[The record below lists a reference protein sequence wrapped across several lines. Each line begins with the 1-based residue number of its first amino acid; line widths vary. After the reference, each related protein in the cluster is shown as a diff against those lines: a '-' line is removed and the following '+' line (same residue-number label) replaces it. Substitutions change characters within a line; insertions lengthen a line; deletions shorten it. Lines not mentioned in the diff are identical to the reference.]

1 MSKLYVFGFSAN
13 IYFGRKKIMTIPPE
27 TCLSIFTDATNLRI
41 TVDAKERAGFYLFI
55 QQGQFT
61 LLYTQLWPRSHEGAL
76 RDVQRVLELI
86 LVAGEQANEGQWK
99 EKSKDQN
106 KLFRPWHIPII
117 IEILKRGESAIGAT
131 FFRIANKRRA
141 AS

>member
-13 IYFGRKKIMTIPPE
+13 IHLGKNKIMTITSE

-41 TVDAKERAGFYLFI
+41 TVDEKERAGFYLYI

-61 LLYTQLWPRSHEGAL
+61 LLYTQLWPRSHEGAIK
-76 RDVQRVLELI
+76 DVQRILELI
-86 LVAGEQANEGQWK
+86 LVAGERANDGQWK
-99 EKSKDQN
+99 EKGKDQN

-117 IEILKRGESAIGAT
+117 IEILRRRESAVGKT
-131 FFRIANKRRA
+131 FFRIADERKK